1 MTSNL
6 VSGPDGLM
14 DAAMAAWVE
23 APSNAISYM
32 AGIRAVAMLVRNR
45 SDDVPTKSAEHSVK
59 MPYAGS
65 GPFFRNKKRYNL
77 IALTQLFTLS
87 QLHRE
92 FR

>member
-45 SDDVPTKSAEHSVK
+45 SDDVPTKICRAFCEN
-59 MPYAGS
+59 AI
-65 GPFFRNKKRYNL
+65 R
-77 IALTQLFTLS
+77 
-87 QLHRE
+87 RE
-92 FR
+92 WPIFSK